1 MMMTIL
7 LAQSVTFQRPDLDV
21 AAMLPVLVLGA
32 LMVFSLICELQDESE
47 VREEGPGA
55 RSLIVWANCAG
66 LALLTGYLLKTPPG
80 VGRETFNGML
90 VDDLLSRAGTAVIAV
105 CAILA
110 LMVGRDELERRK
122 NTNLGEFNAL
132 ILGASLGMVLML
144 SAGNTMVTFLGLE
157 LFSIALYL
165 LCIFFPERAP
175 SRESGM
181 KYFILSSGAS
191 AVLLYGLAL
200 LYGATGTTWI
210 SEMTPPGA
218 SQATTL
224 QLGLHLT
231 GAVLVLTGLL
241 FKLAVVPFHFW
252 APDVYEGAPTSVTA
266 FMSVATKVAALIALW
281 RMFVLGS
288 PVMELV
294 AGLVLASLAGIT
306 ILLGNLMA
314 LPQTSVKRMLAY
326 SGIANAGYLLLAPVA
341 GNGLEAPMM
350 FFLATYLFGNVGAF
364 IALSI
369 VESQFDREVTREDLR
384 GLFLTRPWLAVGF
397 GVCLVSLAG
406 IPPAAGFVGK
416 FYLFGRAIAAGKLVL
431 PAIAIIGSL
440 LGCAYYLGTA
450 ISMFDRKLVGKAQE
464 SEDSEDSLSSSEAA
478 LAICVA
484 GILLLGVVPGS
495 LISWLSAGLPVF

>member
-1 MMMTIL
+1 MMTML
-7 LAQSVTFQRPDLDV
+7 MAQSVAFQRPDLDPS
-21 AAMLPVLVLGA
+21 AMVSLLVLGG

-47 VREEGPGA
+47 DRKDGPGSS
-55 RSLIVWANCAG
+55 SLIVWANSAG
-66 LALLTGYLLKTPPG
+66 LLVLVLWLLNVTPNL
-80 VGRETFNGML
+80 VRDTFNGMII
-90 VDDLLSRAGTAVIAV
+90 DDLLSRIGTAVICGCAV
-105 CAILA
+105 LA

-122 NTNLGEFNAL
+122 NSHLGEFNAL

-144 SAGNTMVTFLGLE
+144 SAGNTMVVFLGLE

-191 AVLLYGLAL
+191 AILLYGLAL
-200 LYGATGTTWI
+200 LYGATGSTWI
-210 SEMTPPGA
+210 NEMTPTSGV
-218 SQATTL
+218 TL
-224 QLGLHLT
+224 QLGLYLT

-281 RMFVLGS
+281 RLFVVGPPVLGK
-288 PVMELV
+288 V

-326 SGIANAGYLLLAPVA
+326 SGIANAGYLMLAPV
-341 GNGLEAPMM
+341 GGGGMEAPMLL
-350 FFLATYLFGNVGAF
+350 FLVTYLFGNIGAF
-364 IALSI
+364 IALAI
-369 VESQFDREVTREDLR
+369 MESHLDREVSRADLR

-406 IPPAAGFVGK
+406 LPPAAGFIGK
-416 FYLFGRAIAAGKLVL
+416 FYLFGRAIAAGNSIL
-431 PAIAIIGSL
+431 PGIAIIGSL
-440 LGCAYYLGTA
+440 IGCGYYLGTA
-450 ISMFDRKLVGKAQE
+450 ISMFDRKLVGKA
-464 SEDSEDSLSSSEAA
+464 EDAEEKESLSGSEAA
-478 LAICVA
+478 LAICVG
-484 GILLLGVVPGS
+484 GIVLLGVLPGS
-495 LISWLSAGLPVF
+495 VISWLSTGLTVL